1 MTTRIRWGLLATGNI
16 ARTFAT
22 GVQHSKTGVLQ
33 AAASRNLEK
42 ALAFCESFDIPTA
55 HGSYEALLT
64 DPEVD
69 AVYIATPH
77 PLHAQW
83 AIKAAEA
90 GKHILCEKPLAM
102 TEADVMAVIDAA
114 ATHDVF
120 LMEAFMYRCQPQI
133 ATVIEL
139 IKDGRI
145 GDVTL
150 IRAEFG
156 FRVGWTPKSRL
167 LDNELG
173 GGGILDVG
181 CYPVSMARLIA
192 GAATGQGFADPISV
206 KAVGHVGETDVD
218 EYAAA
223 LLQFPGGIV
232 AQVTTSVRL
241 GLENEVVIYG
251 SEGRIKICSPWFG
264 AGKEGGVGTLE
275 VAAGGQS
282 ETLEVDTPD
291 YLYALEADMVGTHI
305 ADRQAPSPAMSWA
318 DSLGNA
324 QTLDAWRREIGLTY
338 AADKPEGRPLTVAAR
353 PLACRAKRIP
363 CQSIP
368 GLAKPVSKLVLGYD
382 NQQTIPH
389 TFVLNDLFFESGGN
403 AFDTAFVY
411 GGGNQEKLL
420 GEWIKTRAIRDEL
433 VIISKGAHTPN
444 CLPHKIGEELAISLD
459 RLQLDYAD
467 VYFMHRDNLDIPVGE
482 FVDALNALYDQDLI
496 RGIFGG
502 SNWSLQRVAEANAYA
517 AANGKRGFGAISNN
531 LSLARMVD
539 PVWDGCVHVHDQEDC
554 DWLAERQIALFA
566 WSSQARGFFAPGRS
580 APDKLDDRQLARCW
594 YSDDNFARLERATE
608 LAQAKGC
615 LAINIAGA
623 WVLDQPFPAFSL
635 FGPRT
640 LSELRCSLGN
650 LTVPLTPA
658 EHHWLC
664 HG

>member
-192 GAATGQGFADPISV
+192 GAATG
-206 KAVGHVGETDVD
+206 
-218 EYAAA
+218 
-223 LLQFPGGIV
+223 
-232 AQVTTSVRL
+232 
-241 GLENEVVIYG
+241 
-251 SEGRIKICSPWFG
+251 
-264 AGKEGGVGTLE
+264 
-275 VAAGGQS
+275 
-282 ETLEVDTPD
+282 
-291 YLYALEADMVGTHI
+291 
-305 ADRQAPSPAMSWA
+305 
-318 DSLGNA
+318 
-324 QTLDAWRREIGLTY
+324 
-338 AADKPEGRPLTVAAR
+338 
-353 PLACRAKRIP
+353 
-363 CQSIP
+363 P
-368 GLAKPVSKLVLGYD
+368 GL
-382 NQQTIPH
+382 
-389 TFVLNDLFFESGGN
+389 
-403 AFDTAFVY
+403 
-411 GGGNQEKLL
+411 
-420 GEWIKTRAIRDEL
+420 
-433 VIISKGAHTPN
+433 
-444 CLPHKIGEELAISLD
+444 C
-459 RLQLDYAD
+459 
-467 VYFMHRDNLDIPVGE
+467 
-482 FVDALNALYDQDLI
+482 
-496 RGIFGG
+496 
-502 SNWSLQRVAEANAYA
+502 
-517 AANGKRGFGAISNN
+517 
-531 LSLARMVD
+531 
-539 PVWDGCVHVHDQEDC
+539 
-554 DWLAERQIALFA
+554 
-566 WSSQARGFFAPGRS
+566 
-580 APDKLDDRQLARCW
+580 
-594 YSDDNFARLERATE
+594 
-608 LAQAKGC
+608 
-615 LAINIAGA
+615 
-623 WVLDQPFPAFSL
+623 
-635 FGPRT
+635 
-640 LSELRCSLGN
+640 
-650 LTVPLTPA
+650 
-658 EHHWLC
+658 
-664 HG
+664 